1 LDDGGRRSRLH
12 PRATGALT
20 GPAFADMPAIPPPVA
35 EFLAGK
41 RIAVAGV
48 SRSGRAPAN
57 AIFRRL
63 AETGHEAIP
72 VNPNAS
78 ELEGVRAYPDLA
90 SIPGTLDGLLV
101 ATHPTVAATLVRE
114 AAARGIRQVWFHR
127 SFGDGSVSR
136 EAVETCRASGI
147 KPIVG
152 GCPLMYC
159 APVDVG
165 HRLFRWWLRL
175 MRRVPG

>member
-1 LDDGGRRSRLH
+1 VTPPL
-12 PRATGALT
+12 PR
-20 GPAFADMPAIPPPVA
+20 PVA

-48 SRSGRAPAN
+48 SRSGKAPAN

-63 AETGHEAIP
+63 AESGHEAIP
-72 VNPNAS
+72 INPNAS

-90 SIPGTLDGLLV
+90 SVPGAVDGVIV
-101 ATHPTVAATLVRE
+101 ATHPSVAVGLVRE

-127 SFGDGSVSR
+127 SFGDGSVSN
-136 EAVETCRASGI
+136 EAVEACRAAGI
-147 KPIVG
+147 EPIVG

-159 APVDVG
+159 QPVDVG
-165 HRLFRWWLRL
+165 HRFFRWWLRL
-175 MRRVPG
+175 RRRIPG